1 MMTRI
6 ETLNILF
13 NTTLRHWELPWF
25 RGAVI
30 KALPRDSVL
39 FHNHI
44 GDGFRYAYPLI
55 QYKTINGKAAIVGI
69 GKGSESIWDFFEGNN
84 FMFRIGS
91 RRVELSVESMDGK
104 SYEIAVDDD
113 ARHKY
118 RIHNW
123 LPLNQ
128 DNYRRFKDME
138 SLEERV
144 MMLNRI
150 LTGNLLAML
159 KGLDIIVRVPLH
171 IDISSLSEPRII
183 KYKKDGFMALDTTFI
198 SNLTIPEYIGL
209 GKHASLGFG
218 TVTELNNENRQ

>member
-25 RGAVI
+25 RGAVS

-69 GKGSESIWDFFEGNN
+69 GKGSESICDFFEGNN
-84 FMFRIGS
+84 FRFRIGS
-91 RRVELSVESMDGK
+91 RPVELSLDATDGN

-113 ARHKY
+113 ARHHY
-118 RIHNW
+118 RTHNW

-128 DNYRRFKDME
+128 DNYRRFKDTE